1 MKKITEEQKEEIKES
16 YDGTWGSI
24 VMLANRFS
32 VDNTQ
37 IRYIVNNKGRR
48 RKQIKASL
56 NWRKHNRDK
65 YNEYMKNFYK
75 KNANT
80 TAPQAS

>member
-1 MKKITEEQKEEIKES
+1 MKITEEEKEEIQYE

-24 VMLANRFS
+24 VALANRFG

-37 IRYIVNNKGRR
+37 IRYIVDHKGRR

-56 NWRKHNRDK
+56 GWRGRNKDT
-65 YNEYMKNFYK
+65 YNKYMKGFYK
-75 KNANT
+75 KNVDIK
-80 TAPQAS
+80 